1 MNWTSNQYSVIS
13 NQYRLRRILSLIP
26 HLSCLKHKIPQHF
39 TLIELLVVIAIIA
52 ILAGMLLPALNT
64 AKKKAQAINCVS
76 NLKNSGLAIACYRN
90 DFPEWF
96 IHKEADGARYPVA
109 DKSGRYTW
117 ASELVLHKYLPK
129 DCLKS
134 VSCPSLQP
142 TVAVTNGLY
151 YFYTY
156 GTYYA
161 TGAFNLMDRR
171 YTASKKP
178 SSLVILGDVE
188 RTGFGPWACFR
199 EDTDNKGHLS
209 LIHSERAN
217 VLTADLR
224 VDQVTRQS
232 ITAGEWYYPSPD
244 YVASSP
250 ARVFCRAYINHQIV
264 VLR

>member
-52 ILAGMLLPALNT
+52 ILAGMLLPALNS
-64 AKKKAQAINCVS
+64 AKKKAQAISCIS

-96 IHKEADGARYPVA
+96 LHRQAEGGRYPVLS
-109 DKSGRYTW
+109 KSGRYTW
-117 ASELVLHKYLPK
+117 AAELVLQNYLSK
-129 DCLKS
+129 DCRKA
-134 VSCPSLQP
+134 VSCPSLNP
-142 TVAVTNGLY
+142 TMTVVDSFY
-151 YFYTY
+151 YYYTY

-171 YTASKKP
+171 YTASRKP
-178 SSLVILGDVE
+178 SSLILLGDVE
-188 RTGFGPWACFR
+188 KNGFPYSGFR
-199 EDTDNKGHLS
+199 EDADNIGHLS
-209 LIHSERAN
+209 LIHNERAN

-224 VDQVTRQS
+224 VDQVSRQS
-232 ITAGEWYYPSPD
+232 IASAKWFYPSPD

-250 ARVFCRAYINHQIV
+250 ARVICRAYINHQIV
-264 VLR
+264 KLR

>member
-1 MNWTSNQYSVIS
+1 M
-13 NQYRLRRILSLIP
+13 
-26 HLSCLKHKIPQHF
+26 
-39 TLIELLVVIAIIA
+39 
-52 ILAGMLLPALNT
+52 
-64 AKKKAQAINCVS
+64 
-76 NLKNSGLAIACYRN
+76 
-90 DFPEWF
+90 
-96 IHKEADGARYPVA
+96 A

-178 SSLVILGDVE
+178 SSLIILGDVE
-188 RTGFGPWACFR
+188 KNGSPYSSFR
-199 EDTDNKGHLS
+199 EDADNKGHLS